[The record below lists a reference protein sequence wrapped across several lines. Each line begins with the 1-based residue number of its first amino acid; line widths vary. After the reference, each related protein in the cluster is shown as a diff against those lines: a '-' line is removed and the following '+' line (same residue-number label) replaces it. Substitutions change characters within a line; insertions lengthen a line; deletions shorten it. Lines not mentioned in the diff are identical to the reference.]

1 VLDPITIHARA
12 LLARRKRQF
21 HTCARPSCATVF
33 EGVTQAK
40 WCSATCRQ
48 WAWRHRCAEEQ
59 AEQRAALQALE
70 EQAVAEQRERLK
82 KRRRRK
88 QPD

>member
-12 LLARRKRQF
+12 LLARRKRLF

-48 WAWRHRCAEEQ
+48 WAWRQGLKQKAQEQ
-59 AEQRAALQALE
+59 SFPWRPE
-70 EQAVAEQRERLK
+70 
-82 KRRRRK
+82 
-88 QPD
+88 